1 MALPTRALGTTGMQ
15 ITPVGFGAWA
25 IGGSGWPGGWGGQE
39 DRDSIAAIRCAF
51 SRGVNWIDT
60 AAVYG
65 YGHSEQI
72 VGRALADI
80 PDRER
85 PYVFTKCGMVW
96 DPDNPTAFPQRIG
109 HPDSIRS
116 EIEDSLRRL
125 GVERIDLYQMHW
137 PPEDGTPLEDY
148 WGTLLELR
156 EQGKIRAAGLSNH
169 GISQLEAAEKVGHVD
184 TLQPPFSAIDRSAAD
199 ELEWSASNATGV
211 IAYSPMASG
220 LLTGKFS
227 RAHVEQLET
236 DDWRSSDPAFTTN
249 LDANLGVAETMRG
262 IAERHRVPVP
272 AVAASWTL
280 MWQAV
285 SGAIVGGRRPDQ
297 VDGWLPAATLT
308 LSAGD
313 LGDVA
318 RAIETHGAG
327 TGPTHP

>member
-1 MALPTRALGTTGMQ
+1 MALPTHALGATGMQ

-25 IGGSGWPGGWGGQE
+25 IGGSGWPGSWGGQD
-39 DRDSIAAIRCAF
+39 DRDSVAAIRCAL

-65 YGHSEQI
+65 YGHSELV

-96 DPDNPTAFPQRIG
+96 DPDEPMAFPQRIG
-109 HPDSIRS
+109 RPDSIRG
-116 EIEDSLRRL
+116 EVEGSLRRL

-137 PPEDGTPLEDY
+137 PPQDGTPIGDY

-156 EQGKIRAAGLSNH
+156 EEGKIRAAGLSNH
-169 GISQLEAAEKVGHVD
+169 GVSQLKAAEKAGHVD
-184 TLQPPFSAIDRSAAD
+184 VVQPPFSALDRSAAD
-199 ELEWSASNATGV
+199 ELEWSANNATGV
-211 IAYSPMASG
+211 IVYSPMASG

-227 RAHVEQLET
+227 REHVERL
-236 DDWRSSDPAFTTN
+236 DAGDWRRSDPAFTTN

-262 IAERHRVPVP
+262 IADRHRVPVP
-272 AVAASWTL
+272 AVAAAWTL
-280 MWQAV
+280 SWSGV
-285 SGAIVGGRRPDQ
+285 SGAIVGARRPDQ
-297 VDGWLPAATLT
+297 INGWLSAATLT
-308 LSAGD
+308 LSGTD
-313 LGDVA
+313 LDDVA
-318 RAIETHGAG
+318 RAIETHSAG